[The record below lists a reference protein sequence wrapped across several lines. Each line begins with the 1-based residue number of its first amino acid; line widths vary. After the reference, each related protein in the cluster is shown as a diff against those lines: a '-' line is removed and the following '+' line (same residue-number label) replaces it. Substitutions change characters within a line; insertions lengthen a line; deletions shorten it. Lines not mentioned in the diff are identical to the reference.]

1 MKTYIKPT
9 TKLVN
14 IKIGNL
20 LTSASVAVSGVDGLG
35 YSSEEFNGP
44 ADGRHNG
51 DFWDDED

>member
-35 YSSEEFNGP
+35 YSSKEFNGN
-44 ADGRHNG
+44 ADGRCNG

>member
-35 YSSEEFNGP
+35 YSNEEYNGI
-44 ADGRHNG
+44 ADGRSND